1 MKDDDDSAEERQY
14 IRFKVP
20 VIFIINTGKSLRTK
34 DILYNEIMGF
44 FSFYFF

>member
-20 VIFIINTGKSLRTK
+20 VIF
-34 DILYNEIMGF
+34 YNKYWKISEN
-44 FSFYFF
+44 